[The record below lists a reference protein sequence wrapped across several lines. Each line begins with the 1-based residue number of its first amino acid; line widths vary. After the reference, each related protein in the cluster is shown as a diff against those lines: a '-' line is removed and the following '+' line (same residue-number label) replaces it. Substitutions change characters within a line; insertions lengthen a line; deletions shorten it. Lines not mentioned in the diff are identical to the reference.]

1 MTKLPNVVVVLVEPE
16 TPGNVGFVARVM
28 ANFGV
33 DELRIAGPDIREDHE
48 AQIYSVHASHI
59 LDSAKVYSDLESA
72 LEDLEATWAATARAG
87 RNHSVT
93 RAVAP
98 ISELPDPLSREGKVG
113 LVFGRESNGLS
124 NEEVSLCDLAFSI
137 PTSEDYESLNLS
149 HAVSVVLYHLFS
161 KYTPERR
168 KTFTEAKA
176 ASREDRERVCMH
188 FDEIIDQLAVKE
200 HKKPIAK
207 QIFRNLL
214 GRSYMTGREVT
225 TMIGVVKKILER
237 LDECEPTE

>member
-1 MTKLPNVVVVLVEPE
+1 MTGLPNVVVVLVEPE

-33 DELRIAGPDIREDHE
+33 SELRIAGQDLRHEYE
-48 AQIYSVHASHI
+48 AQVFSVHASHI
-59 LDSAKVYSDLESA
+59 LDAAKVYPDLESA
-72 LEDLEATWAATARAG
+72 LEDLNATWAATARAG

-98 ISELPDPLSREGKVG
+98 ISQLPDPLSREGKIG

-124 NEEVSLCDLAFSI
+124 NEEVALCDLAFSI
-137 PTSEDYESLNLS
+137 PTAEAYTSLNLS
-149 HAVSVVLYHLFS
+149 HAVSIVLYHLFS
-161 KYTPERR
+161 NYAPKR
-168 KTFTEAKA
+168 KKAFTEAKA
-176 ASREDRERVCMH
+176 ADREERERVCMH
-188 FDEIIDQLAVKE
+188 FDTIVDQIAVKE

-237 LDECEPTE
+237 LDECENGK